1 MSHPSSAGSRTRR
14 RLVASILGAAALAAL
29 PGSAL
34 AVTRSSEVMKAASDR
49 AARVFF
55 DSRSGDRASVRQVQR
70 ASRAAGSRVRSARAA
85 ELKRLGAGG
94 KLQLDPLTGTPLSFQ
109 NFSGTLSGST
119 GGSPASVAMGFARSH
134 AAILGLSSADL
145 DALGA
150 PKIVTSPSGI
160 SSVRFAQSYQG
171 VPAYDNDLR
180 INLDRVNRVL
190 SVTGSPVHD
199 LAVDSVAPKLS
210 ATQALSALMRHVG
223 VRHDLSV
230 KSASSDARRSTTF
243 SNGDLARLVLFHD
256 KSGSR
261 LAWHLMYSATSQA
274 VYDAIVDASSGA
286 ILRRANIVKN
296 IDGSV
301 F

>member
-1 MSHPSSAGSRTRR
+1 M
-14 RLVASILGAAALAAL
+14 
-29 PGSAL
+29 
-34 AVTRSSEVMKAASDR
+34 
-49 AARVFF
+49 
-55 DSRSGDRASVRQVQR
+55 
-70 ASRAAGSRVRSARAA
+70 RSARAA

-94 KLQLDPLTGTPLSFQ
+94 KLQLDPLTGTPRSFQ
-109 NFSGTLSGST
+109 NFSGALSGST

-199 LAVDSVAPKLS
+199 LSVDSVAPS
-210 ATQALSALMRHVG
+210 CRP
-223 VRHDLSV
+223 
-230 KSASSDARRSTTF
+230 RR
-243 SNGDLARLVLFHD
+243 RWP
-256 KSGSR
+256 R
-261 LAWHLMYSATSQA
+261 
-274 VYDAIVDASSGA
+274 
-286 ILRRANIVKN
+286 
-296 IDGSV
+296 
-301 F
+301 